1 MPVFLFAS
9 VVKSKGTQFCF
20 RGLFMNSSD
29 VQPLVEVT
37 RGPIVESIHFGS
49 FVVVDAAGKVIASAG
64 NPETMTYLRSSAK
77 PFQVL
82 PFVEQGGVEHFHL
95 TDREL
100 AIMCA
105 SHHGTDAHVE
115 VLQGIHK
122 KLRVNAGNLLCGMHT
137 PSDIDTAER
146 MFLNGEANS
155 PLRHNCSG
163 KHTGM
168 LAACLLRGLSIEDY
182 INPTHPIQQT
192 IFQTFSEMTGVPL
205 SQMPMGTDGCSA
217 PVFAVPMR
225 AAAWAFARLADP
237 SALAEPRRS
246 ALSHIFR
253 AMTSHPDMIAGT
265 GAFDTEL
272 MTVAAGRILT
282 KGGAEGYQAI
292 SVLPGACGA
301 GSPAYGITIKIADG
315 DLSQRDREDHGNHI
329 ANDGGGRA
337 RVTVALEILR
347 ELGALSASQIQA
359 LKIYDKRPQYN
370 WRHIQVG
377 EIRPCFELK
386 LG

>member
-1 MPVFLFAS
+1 
-9 VVKSKGTQFCF
+9 
-20 RGLFMNSSD
+20 MNSSD

-37 RGPIVESIHFGS
+37 RGPIVESIHFGC
-49 FVVVDAAGKVIASAG
+49 FVVVDAAGKVVASAG
-64 NPETMTYLRSSAK
+64 NPETVSYLRSSAK

-82 PFVEQGGVEHFHL
+82 PFVERGGVEHFGL

-115 VLQGIHK
+115 VLKGIHR
-122 KLRVNAGNLLCGMHT
+122 KLGINTGNLLCGMHA
-137 PSDIDTAER
+137 PSDVDTVER

-168 LAACLLRGLSIEDY
+168 LAHCLLRGLPIEDY

-205 SQMPMGTDGCSA
+205 DQIPLGTDGCSA

-225 AAAWAFARLADP
+225 AAAWAFAQLADP
-237 SALAEPRRS
+237 SVLPEPRQSSLR
-246 ALSHIFR
+246 HIFR
-253 AMTSHPDMIAGT
+253 AMTANPDMIAGP

-272 MTVAAGRILT
+272 MTVGAGKILT

-292 SVLPGACGA
+292 ALLPGACDSN
-301 GSPAYGITIKIADG
+301 SPAYGITIKISDG
-315 DLSQRDREDHGNHI
+315 DLSQRDRDQHGNHI

-337 RVTVALEILR
+337 RATVAIEILR
-347 ELGALSASQIQA
+347 QLGALSASQLA
-359 LKIYDKRPQYN
+359 ELKGYDRRPQYN

-377 EIRPCFELK
+377 EIRPAFK
-386 LG
+386 LDLH

>member
-1 MPVFLFAS
+1 
-9 VVKSKGTQFCF
+9 
-20 RGLFMNSSD
+20 MNSSD
-29 VQPLVEVT
+29 LQPLVEVT

-49 FVVVDAAGKVIASAG
+49 LVVVDAAGKVVASVG
-64 NPETMTYLRSSAK
+64 NPETVTYLRSSAK

-82 PFVEQGGVEHFHL
+82 PFVERGGVEHFGL

-115 VLQGIHK
+115 VLKGIHQ
-122 KLRVNAGNLLCGMHT
+122 KLGISADDLLCGMHN

-146 MFLNGEANS
+146 MFLNGEMNT

-168 LAACLLRGLSIEDY
+168 LAHCLLRGLSIKDY

-192 IFQTFSEMTGVPL
+192 IFQTFSEMTGIPL
-205 SQMPMGTDGCSA
+205 SQIPLGTDGCSA

-225 AAAWAFARLADP
+225 AAAWAFACLADP
-237 SALAEPRRS
+237 SSKPEPRRS
-246 ALSHIFR
+246 ALAHIFR
-253 AMTSHPDMIAGT
+253 AMTSNPDMIAGP

-272 MTVAAGRILT
+272 MTVGAGKILS

-292 SVLPGACGA
+292 AVLPGACGPD
-301 GSPAYGITIKIADG
+301 SPAYGITIKISDG
-315 DLSQRDREDHGNHI
+315 DLSERDRETHGNHI
-329 ANDGGGRA
+329 AHDGGGRA
-337 RVTVALEILR
+337 RTTVAIEVLR
-347 ELGALSASQIQA
+347 QLGALSEDQQKA
-359 LKIYDKRPQYN
+359 LKIYSARSQYN

-377 EIRPCFELK
+377 EIRPAFQLEMH
-386 LG
+386 